1 MRKELKLYKLTEE
14 EAKMFY
20 VNACSLLPEEI
31 ENRKNITEIAKNF
44 NISISFHSPGA
55 YRPKDMSLGQ
65 IKIFEETSEQN
76 KSFIRHLRNAF
87 CHLYIEIKN
96 DICTFIDWN
105 PYYDANGKKG
115 RFALKRVTMA
125 GKVTYRNLESLL
137 KEFISERSLKN
148 KN

>member
-1 MRKELKLYKLTEE
+1 MGGKLKLYKLTEE

-20 VNACSLLPEEI
+20 VNACFLLPEEI

-44 NISISFHSPGA
+44 NISISFHSSGG

-65 IKIFEETSEQN
+65 IKIFEDTSEQN

-96 DICTFIDWN
+96 DICTFIDWD
-105 PYYDANGKKG
+105 PYESTGKKCG
-115 RFALKRVTMA
+115 FAYKRVKMA
-125 GKVTYRNLESLL
+125 GRVPYKDLESVL

-148 KN
+148 KK